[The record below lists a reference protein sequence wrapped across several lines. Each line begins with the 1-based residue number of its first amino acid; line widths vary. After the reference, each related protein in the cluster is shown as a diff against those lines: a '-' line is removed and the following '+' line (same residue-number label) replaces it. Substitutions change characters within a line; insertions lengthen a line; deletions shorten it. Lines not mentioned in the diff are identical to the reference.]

1 MSKVGAAKYRPPAG
15 QRDRL
20 KAVLLDPL
28 EEIGLPSKGD
38 DRLLDFRAQEKYY
51 GTLSQRYEEFHLHA
65 GVRIGDALAE
75 TFGSLSLNGTPLNDS
90 TDTKNAGVIA
100 NTERSAYHGPNN
112 NPRELSVILTAMRKL
127 REAIVASARKDVF
140 ALRVYVFIIRA
151 TILEKH
157 MESYHPALLHLLHQ
171 IHPVTALTN
180 SEHTEFVGYYILD
193 LGCRQND
200 LSAAYEGK
208 TRFYHVDTKVG
219 AVLKALV
226 HGDWCAFWKVKDLMT
241 MYQKCLMEWAEEG
254 MRKRALDCL
263 GRSYLSVDKEFLER
277 AVQDKWEKLVQNN
290 STEWQLDGNVVIIR
304 KVKRK

>member
-1 MSKVGAAKYRPPAG
+1 MNIYPHVRTQLTLISF
-15 QRDRL
+15 
-20 KAVLLDPL
+20 
-28 EEIGLPSKGD
+28 
-38 DRLLDFRAQEKYY
+38 RLLDFRAQEKYY
-51 GTLSQRYEEFHLHA
+51 GKLSQRYKEFHFRA
-65 GVRIGDALAE
+65 GVDALAE
-75 TFGSLSLNGTPLNDS
+75 TFGSLSLNRTPLNDS
-90 TDTKNAGVIA
+90 TDTKNADMIA
-100 NTERSAYHGPNN
+100 NTERSAFHGPNN
-112 NPRELSVILTAMRKL
+112 NPTELSVILMAMRKL

-180 SEHTEFVGYYILD
+180 SEHTEFLGYYILD
-193 LGCRQND
+193 LSCRQND
-200 LSAAYEGK
+200 LSAAYEVK
-208 TRFYHVDTKVG
+208 IRFHYMDAKVG

-226 HGDWCAFWKVKDLMT
+226 HGAWCAFWKIKDLMT

-277 AVQDKWEKLVQNN
+277 AVQNKWEKLVQNN
-290 STEWQLDGNVVIIR
+290 STEWQLDGNVVVIR